1 MTFFII
7 IIILLIL
14 PFYGDN
20 LFLLD
25 ITFTGDTLFKY
36 SRVKFVRFTKNILYI
51 LNPTISGDILVVF
64 VVKTLSI

>member
-1 MTFFII
+1 MTIPLQVQEHINYCDFFII

-25 ITFTGDTLFKY
+25 ITFTGDTLFKH
-36 SRVKFVRFTKNILYI
+36 SRVEFVRFTKNILYI
-51 LNPTISGDILVVF
+51 LNTTI
-64 VVKTLSI
+64 